1 MAVGHLIAHGHKTI
15 AYVGGPQNIA
25 QFQDR
30 AKGWR
35 EALESASLPVIPE
48 LYVNLDRMDIES
60 GESAT
65 RRLLAL
71 ANPPTA
77 IFAATDNLAFGVLK
91 ACSQL
96 GCLVPERLALVG
108 FDNVGFGEIALTPLT
123 SVDGSGFNI
132 GRRAMRLLVD
142 RIENGSD
149 PTVKY
154 SPVRMVIQPTLCIRR
169 SCGCRPGAEVS

>member
-1 MAVGHLIAHGHKTI
+1 MCEERAAALVGDAHPWFLGKERIDLTP
-15 AYVGGPQNIA
+15 VVVDG
-25 QFQDR
+25 R
-30 AKGWR
+30 AR
-35 EALESASLPVIPE
+35 QS
-48 LYVNLDRMDIES
+48 
-60 GESAT
+60 
-65 RRLLAL
+65 
-71 ANPPTA
+71 
-77 IFAATDNLAFGVLK
+77 AATDNLAFGVLR
-91 ACSQL
+91 ACGQL

-108 FDNVGFGEIALTPLT
+108 FDNVAFGEIALTPLT

-154 SPVRMVIQPTLCIRR
+154 SPVQMVIQPTLCIRR